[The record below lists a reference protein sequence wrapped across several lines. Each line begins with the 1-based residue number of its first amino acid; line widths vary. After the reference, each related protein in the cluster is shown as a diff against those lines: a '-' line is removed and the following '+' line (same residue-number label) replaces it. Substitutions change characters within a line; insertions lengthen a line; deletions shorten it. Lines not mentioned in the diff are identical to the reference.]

1 MAEQPCYCIDTSA
14 LIELHATYGSDVFV
28 SLWQNLTGLVKEGRL
43 IAPREVLREIEK
55 KDNDLLKWVKKHRK
69 MFREQDIEQLQHA
82 QDILSRFSK
91 LIDPAKEIPDAD
103 PFVVALAII
112 ENTKRQDSLFKGQC
126 IVVTQEKPSR
136 GARPKIPDV
145 CQHYGIECIPVAE
158 LFRKEGWKF

>member
-1 MAEQPCYCIDTSA
+1 MAEQACYCTDTSA

-28 SLWQNLTGLVKEGRL
+28 SLWQNVAGLVKEGRL

-55 KDNDLLKWVKKHRK
+55 KDDDLLKWVKKHRK
-69 MFREQDIEQLQHA
+69 IFREQEIEQVQRA
-82 QDILSRFSK
+82 QEILSHFAN

-112 ENTKRQDSLFKGQC
+112 ENTKREETLFKGHC

-136 GARPKIPDV
+136 GNRPKIPDV
-145 CQHYGIECIPVAE
+145 CQHYDIECISVAG

>member
-1 MAEQPCYCIDTSA
+1 MAEQACYCTDTSA
-14 LIELHATYGSDVFV
+14 LIELHAIYGSDVFV
-28 SLWQNLTGLVKEGRL
+28 SLWQNVAGLVKDGRL

-55 KDNDLLKWVKKHRK
+55 KDDELLRWVKKHRK
-69 MFREQDIEQLQHA
+69 IFRQQDIEQLQRA
-82 QDILSRFSK
+82 QEILSRFPD

-112 ENTKRQDSLFKGQC
+112 ENTKRQDTLFKSHC
-126 IVVTQEKPSR
+126 IVLTQEKPSR

-145 CQHYGIECIPVAE
+145 CQRYGIECILVAE